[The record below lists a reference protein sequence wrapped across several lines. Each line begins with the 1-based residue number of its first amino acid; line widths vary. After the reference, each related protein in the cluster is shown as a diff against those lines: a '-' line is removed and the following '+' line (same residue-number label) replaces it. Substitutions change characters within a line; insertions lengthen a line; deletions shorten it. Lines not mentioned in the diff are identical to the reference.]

1 MAIQEGNPFV
11 QRLSQQVWMEN
22 YKWETDE
29 TVWDTFR
36 RVAKCVASIE
46 KDKKYWEEKYYE
58 LLSEF
63 KYIPGGRILSNAGT
77 NLRGTTYN
85 NCFVGGFRGKNQ
97 DSISSI
103 YEELARQ
110 AKTLASEGGYG
121 CNFDVLRPRGSF
133 VTGIGVETSGTIQFM
148 ELWDISSSA
157 LTKGS
162 GTVKKDSKG
171 KNKIRKGAML
181 GCLSCWNPGI
191 EEFIVAKRNPGMLT
205 KFNLSVLITKEFI
218 ECVKKDLPWNLEFPD
233 TTFEKY
239 DDEWDGNLRKW
250 KEKEYPVHI
259 WKTFESACEL
269 WDLIIT
275 STYTRNEPGV
285 IFIDRVNE
293 LNNLYYCESISAAN
307 PCLTGD
313 TIVATADGRNGVT
326 IKQLAEESKGTVKFP
341 VYAAKSTAHTYK
353 SKGKWKTVV
362 KNAVAFKTGIKE
374 IIEVVLSD
382 GTTFSCTPNHLLAL
396 NDGSWIKAE
405 ESEGSHL
412 AQFYTFSNKN
422 SAKNYRTICSK
433 TNAFNSQYRMIWEF
447 YNGEYDGTAHNIDHI
462 NECASNDAITNLQ
475 LIPCEEHTEKSR
487 LSKMGKN
494 NPIFKMDVDHR
505 KWVHRKRNILAN
517 ASKYDWSGDRKKAAM
532 TEFIKKNP
540 KPLKEDK
547 NIYMDYDVYV
557 EEIVRLGE
565 YEDVYDLTVEDT
577 SNFYIITN
585 TDDSTFMNCSGVLVH
600 NCAEEPLP
608 VDGSCNLGSINITQ
622 YVNEKKEGIDFSKL
636 KEDIPAIVRFQ
647 DAIIDLTN
655 YPLAG
660 QKEEGIKKRR
670 VGIGYTGYGSMLYL
684 LKIPYASEEAL
695 KFTEKMV
702 KLITNQI
709 YQASSD
715 LAQEKGCFPSFDS
728 EKYLKSKFVKQALT
742 ETTIEKIRQQGIR
755 NSHLT
760 TIAPTGNTS
769 IFANNCS
776 GGLEP
781 VVSAKYTRTIIESNP
796 PEDLIQPI
804 NIDWDL
810 HTYEVENGWEW
821 IMEGDEWI
829 LSKTFNDIIYKI
841 DRNRGLTR
849 EEEVS
854 DYAVLQMGQDF
865 DEKAEYAKNIFN
877 LKVEEH
883 IETMKVFSRYID
895 AAISKTINVP
905 NNYAYEDFK
914 NVYMQAYDSGYIK
927 GITTYREGTMAN
939 VLSVK
944 GSEARYDC
952 AEKETP
958 ERPKSVPCHIHRIT
972 VKGEK
977 WLVFVGLDEGRPFE
991 VFAGKVDL
999 VDVPSSITEG
1009 SIIRLKSGVYQL
1021 EYDGE
1026 IIIKDIGKIF
1036 DSSVEEAMTRMISLH
1051 LQRRTPLY
1059 DLIDQLSKSYGT
1071 IIDFNKSITR
1081 ALKKYMKDRETTD
1094 KCPTCGANLV
1104 YQEGCLSCRS
1114 CGMAK
1119 CG

>member
-11 QRLSQQVWMEN
+11 QRLPQQVWMEN

-36 RVAKCVASIE
+36 RVAKYVASVE

-58 LLSEF
+58 LLSTF
-63 KYIPGGRILSNAGT
+63 KYTPGGRILSNAGT
-77 NLRGTTYN
+77 NLKGTTFL
-85 NCFVGGFRGKNQ
+85 NCFVSGFRGKNQ

-133 VTGIGVETSGTIQFM
+133 VAGIGVETSGTIQFM

-162 GTVKKDSKG
+162 GTSKKGTKG
-171 KNKIRKGAML
+171 KNKIRKGALMGML
-181 GCLSCWNPGI
+181 SLWHPAI
-191 EEFIVAKRNPGMLT
+191 EEFIVAKQQPGVLT
-205 KFNLSVLITKEFI
+205 KFNLTVLAPEDFI
-218 ECVKKDLPWNLEFPD
+218 DAVKKHKPWKLRFPD

-239 DDEWDGNLRKW
+239 NDEWDGDIYAWEEKNYPINIW
-250 KEKEYPVHI
+250 KEYED
-259 WKTFESACEL
+259 ANEL
-269 WDLIIT
+269 WDLIMT
-275 STYTRNEPGV
+275 STSKRNEPG
-285 IFIDRVNE
+285 IAFIDRVNE
-293 LNNLYYCESISAAN
+293 LNNLSYCERINASN
-307 PCLTGD
+307 PCGEQFLP
-313 TIVATADGRNGVT
+313 
-326 IKQLAEESKGTVKFP
+326 IK
-341 VYAAKSTAHTYK
+341 
-353 SKGKWKTVV
+353 
-362 KNAVAFKTGIKE
+362 
-374 IIEVVLSD
+374 
-382 GTTFSCTPNHLLAL
+382 
-396 NDGSWIKAE
+396 
-405 ESEGSHL
+405 
-412 AQFYTFSNKN
+412 
-422 SAKNYRTICSK
+422 
-433 TNAFNSQYRMIWEF
+433 
-447 YNGEYDGTAHNIDHI
+447 
-462 NECASNDAITNLQ
+462 
-475 LIPCEEHTEKSR
+475 
-487 LSKMGKN
+487 
-494 NPIFKMDVDHR
+494 
-505 KWVHRKRNILAN
+505 
-517 ASKYDWSGDRKKAAM
+517 
-532 TEFIKKNP
+532 
-540 KPLKEDK
+540 
-547 NIYMDYDVYV
+547 
-557 EEIVRLGE
+557 
-565 YEDVYDLTVEDT
+565 
-577 SNFYIITN
+577 
-585 TDDSTFMNCSGVLVH
+585 
-600 NCAEEPLP
+600 
-608 VDGSCNLGSINITQ
+608 GSCNLGSINLTQ
-622 YVNEKKEGIDFSKL
+622 YINEKKDGFDTAAL
-636 KEDIPAIVRFQ
+636 KEDIPTIVRFQ
-647 DAIIDLTN
+647 DSIIDLTN
-655 YPLAG
+655 YPLEE
-660 QKEEGIKKRR
+660 QKVEALEKRR
-670 VGIGYTGYGSMLYL
+670 CGIGYMGYGSGLYL
-684 LKIPYASEEAL
+684 LKLPYGQDAAL
-695 KFTEKMV
+695 KPTEKLI
-702 KLITNQI
+702 KFITNQA

-715 LAQEKGCFPSFDS
+715 LAKEKGSFPLFDC

-742 ETTIEKIRQQGIR
+742 EATIEKIRQQGLR

-760 TIAPTGNTS
+760 TVAPTGNTS
-769 IFANNCS
+769 LFANNCS

-781 VVSAKYTRTIIESNP
+781 VVSAKYTRTIIEVSP

-829 LSKTFNDIIYKI
+829 LNKTFNDIIYKI

-883 IETMKVFSRYID
+883 IETMKVFARYID
-895 AAISKTINVP
+895 SSISKTINVP

-944 GSEARYDC
+944 GSEAKYDC
-952 AEKETP
+952 VEKETP

-1036 DSSVEEAMTRMISLH
+1036 DSSAEEAITRLISLH
-1051 LQRRTPLY
+1051 LKRRTPIY

-1081 ALKKYMKDRETTD
+1081 ALKKYIKDRETTD

>member
-11 QRLSQQVWMEN
+11 QRLPQQVWMEN

-36 RVAKCVASIE
+36 RVAKYVASVE
-46 KDKKYWEEKYYE
+46 KDKKYWEERYYE
-58 LLSEF
+58 LLSTF
-63 KYIPGGRILSNAGT
+63 KYTPGGRILSNAGT
-77 NLRGTTYN
+77 NLKGTTFL
-85 NCFVGGFRGKNQ
+85 NCFVSGFRGKNQ

-133 VTGIGVETSGTIQFM
+133 VAGIGVETSGTIQFM

-162 GTVKKDSKG
+162 GTSKKGTKG
-171 KNKIRKGAML
+171 KNKIRKGALMGML
-181 GCLSCWNPGI
+181 SLWHPAI
-191 EEFIVAKRNPGMLT
+191 EEFIVAKQQPGVLT
-205 KFNLSVLITKEFI
+205 KFNLTVLAPEDFI
-218 ECVKKDLPWNLEFPD
+218 DAVKKHKPWKLRFPD

-239 DDEWDGNLRKW
+239 NDEWDGDIYAWEEKNYPINIW
-250 KEKEYPVHI
+250 KEYED
-259 WKTFESACEL
+259 ANEL
-269 WDLIIT
+269 WDLIMT
-275 STYTRNEPGV
+275 STSKRNEPG
-285 IFIDRVNE
+285 IAFIDRVNE
-293 LNNLYYCESISAAN
+293 LNNLSYCERINASN
-307 PCLTGD
+307 PCGEQFLP
-313 TIVATADGRNGVT
+313 
-326 IKQLAEESKGTVKFP
+326 IK
-341 VYAAKSTAHTYK
+341 
-353 SKGKWKTVV
+353 
-362 KNAVAFKTGIKE
+362 
-374 IIEVVLSD
+374 
-382 GTTFSCTPNHLLAL
+382 
-396 NDGSWIKAE
+396 
-405 ESEGSHL
+405 
-412 AQFYTFSNKN
+412 
-422 SAKNYRTICSK
+422 
-433 TNAFNSQYRMIWEF
+433 
-447 YNGEYDGTAHNIDHI
+447 
-462 NECASNDAITNLQ
+462 
-475 LIPCEEHTEKSR
+475 
-487 LSKMGKN
+487 
-494 NPIFKMDVDHR
+494 
-505 KWVHRKRNILAN
+505 
-517 ASKYDWSGDRKKAAM
+517 
-532 TEFIKKNP
+532 
-540 KPLKEDK
+540 
-547 NIYMDYDVYV
+547 
-557 EEIVRLGE
+557 
-565 YEDVYDLTVEDT
+565 
-577 SNFYIITN
+577 
-585 TDDSTFMNCSGVLVH
+585 
-600 NCAEEPLP
+600 
-608 VDGSCNLGSINITQ
+608 GSCNLGSINLTQ
-622 YVNEKKEGIDFSKL
+622 YINEKKDGFDTAAL
-636 KEDIPAIVRFQ
+636 KEDIPTIVRFQ
-647 DAIIDLTN
+647 DSIIDLTN
-655 YPLAG
+655 YPLEE
-660 QKEEGIKKRR
+660 QKVEALEKRR
-670 VGIGYTGYGSMLYL
+670 CGIGYMGYGSGLYL
-684 LKIPYASEEAL
+684 LKLPYGQDAAL
-695 KFTEKMV
+695 KPTEKLI
-702 KLITNQI
+702 KFITNQA

-715 LAQEKGCFPSFDS
+715 LAKEKGSFPLFDC

-742 ETTIEKIRQQGIR
+742 EATIEKIRQQGLR

-760 TIAPTGNTS
+760 TVAPTGNTS
-769 IFANNCS
+769 LFANNCS

-781 VVSAKYTRTIIESNP
+781 VVSAKYTRTIIEVSP

-829 LSKTFNDIIYKI
+829 LNKTFNDIIYKI

-883 IETMKVFSRYID
+883 IETMKVFARYID
-895 AAISKTINVP
+895 SSISKTINVP

-944 GSEARYDC
+944 GSEAKYDC
-952 AEKETP
+952 VEKETP

-1036 DSSVEEAMTRMISLH
+1036 DSSAEEAITRLISLH
-1051 LQRRTPLY
+1051 LKRRTPIY

-1081 ALKKYMKDRETTD
+1081 ALKKYIKDRETTD

>member
-36 RVAKCVASIE
+36 RVAKYVASVE

-63 KYIPGGRILSNAGT
+63 KYTPGGRILSNAGT
-77 NLRGTTYN
+77 NLKGTTFL
-85 NCFVGGFRGKNQ
+85 NCFVSGFRGKNQ

-110 AKTLASEGGYG
+110 AKTLAAEGGYG

-133 VTGIGVETSGTIQFM
+133 VAGIGVETSGTIQFM

-162 GTVKKDSKG
+162 GVSKKGIKG
-171 KNKIRKGAML
+171 KNKIRKGALMGML
-181 GCLSCWNPGI
+181 SLWHPAI
-191 EEFIVAKRNPGMLT
+191 EEFIVAKQQPGVLT
-205 KFNLSVLITKEFI
+205 KFNLTVLAPEDFI
-218 ECVKKDLPWNLEFPD
+218 DAVKKHKPWKLRFPD

-239 DDEWDGNLRKW
+239 DDEWDGDIYSWEEKNYPINIW
-250 KEKEYPVHI
+250 KEYED
-259 WKTFESACEL
+259 ANEL

-275 STYTRNEPGV
+275 STSKRNEPG
-285 IFIDRVNE
+285 IAFIDRVNE
-293 LNNLYYCESISAAN
+293 LNNLYYCERINASN
-307 PCLTGD
+307 PCG
-313 TIVATADGRNGVT
+313 
-326 IKQLAEESKGTVKFP
+326 E
-341 VYAAKSTAHTYK
+341 
-353 SKGKWKTVV
+353 
-362 KNAVAFKTGIKE
+362 
-374 IIEVVLSD
+374 
-382 GTTFSCTPNHLLAL
+382 
-396 NDGSWIKAE
+396 
-405 ESEGSHL
+405 
-412 AQFYTFSNKN
+412 QF
-422 SAKNYRTICSK
+422 
-433 TNAFNSQYRMIWEF
+433 
-447 YNGEYDGTAHNIDHI
+447 
-462 NECASNDAITNLQ
+462 L
-475 LIPCEEHTEKSR
+475 
-487 LSKMGKN
+487 
-494 NPIFKMDVDHR
+494 PIR
-505 KWVHRKRNILAN
+505 
-517 ASKYDWSGDRKKAAM
+517 
-532 TEFIKKNP
+532 
-540 KPLKEDK
+540 
-547 NIYMDYDVYV
+547 
-557 EEIVRLGE
+557 
-565 YEDVYDLTVEDT
+565 
-577 SNFYIITN
+577 
-585 TDDSTFMNCSGVLVH
+585 
-600 NCAEEPLP
+600 
-608 VDGSCNLGSINITQ
+608 GSCNLGSINLTQ
-622 YVNEKKEGIDFSKL
+622 YINEKKDGFDTAAL
-636 KEDIPAIVRFQ
+636 KEDIPTIVRFQ
-647 DAIIDLTN
+647 DSIIDLTN
-655 YPLAG
+655 YPLEE
-660 QKEEGIKKRR
+660 QKVEALEKRR
-670 VGIGYTGYGSMLYL
+670 CGIGYMGYGSGLYL
-684 LKIPYASEEAL
+684 LKLPYGQDAAL
-695 KFTEKMV
+695 KPTEKLI
-702 KLITNQI
+702 KFITNQA

-715 LAQEKGCFPSFDS
+715 LAKEKGSFPLFDC

-742 ETTIEKIRQQGIR
+742 EATIEKIRQQGLR

-760 TIAPTGNTS
+760 TVAPTGNTS
-769 IFANNCS
+769 LFANNCS

-781 VVSAKYTRTIIESNP
+781 VVSAKYTRTIIEVNP

-821 IMEGDEWI
+821 VMEGDEWI

-883 IETMKVFSRYID
+883 IETMKVFARYID
-895 AAISKTINVP
+895 SSISKTINIP

-944 GSEARYDC
+944 GSEAKYDC
-952 AEKETP
+952 SEKETP

-1051 LQRRTPLY
+1051 LKRRTPIY
-1059 DLIDQLSKSYGT
+1059 DLIEQLSKSYGT

-1094 KCPTCGANLV
+1094 KCSICGANLV

>member
-1 MAIQEGNPFV
+1 MAIQDGNPFV
-11 QRLSQQVWMEN
+11 QHLSQQVWMEN

-29 TVWDTFR
+29 TVWGTFR

-46 KDKKYWEEKYYE
+46 KDKVYWEEKYYE

-77 NLRGTTYN
+77 NLKGTTYN

-162 GTVKKDSKG
+162 GAAKKDSKG

-191 EEFIVAKRNPGMLT
+191 EEFIAAKRNPGMLT

-233 TTFEKY
+233 TTFTKY

-250 KEKEYPVHI
+250 KEKEYPVRI

-293 LNNLYYCESISAAN
+293 LNNLHYCESISASN
-307 PCLTGD
+307 P
-313 TIVATADGRNGVT
+313 
-326 IKQLAEESKGTVKFP
+326 
-341 VYAAKSTAHTYK
+341 
-353 SKGKWKTVV
+353 
-362 KNAVAFKTGIKE
+362 
-374 IIEVVLSD
+374 
-382 GTTFSCTPNHLLAL
+382 
-396 NDGSWIKAE
+396 
-405 ESEGSHL
+405 
-412 AQFYTFSNKN
+412 
-422 SAKNYRTICSK
+422 
-433 TNAFNSQYRMIWEF
+433 
-447 YNGEYDGTAHNIDHI
+447 
-462 NECASNDAITNLQ
+462 
-475 LIPCEEHTEKSR
+475 
-487 LSKMGKN
+487 
-494 NPIFKMDVDHR
+494 
-505 KWVHRKRNILAN
+505 
-517 ASKYDWSGDRKKAAM
+517 
-532 TEFIKKNP
+532 
-540 KPLKEDK
+540 
-547 NIYMDYDVYV
+547 
-557 EEIVRLGE
+557 
-565 YEDVYDLTVEDT
+565 
-577 SNFYIITN
+577 
-585 TDDSTFMNCSGVLVH
+585 
-600 NCAEEPLP
+600 CAEEPLP
-608 VDGSCNLGSINITQ
+608 IDGSCNLGSINITQ

-636 KEDIPAIVRFQ
+636 KEDIPSIVRFQ

-702 KLITNQI
+702 KLVTNQI

-728 EKYLKSKFVKQALT
+728 EKYLKSKFIKQALT
-742 ETTIEKIRQQGIR
+742 EVTVEKIRQHGIR

-781 VVSAKYTRTIIESNP
+781 VVSAKYTRTIIESSP

-829 LSKTFNDIIYKI
+829 LSKTFNGIVYKI

-854 DYAVLQMGQDF
+854 DYSVLQMGKDF
-865 DEKAEYAKNIFN
+865 DDKAEYAKNIFN
-877 LKVEEH
+877 LTVEEH
-883 IETMKVFSRYID
+883 IETMKVFARYID
-895 AAISKTINVP
+895 ASISKTINVP
-905 NNYAYEDFK
+905 NNYAYENFK

-944 GSEARYDC
+944 GSEAKYDC

-977 WLVFVGLDEGRPFE
+977 WLVFVGLDEGYPFE

-999 VDVPSSITEG
+999 VDVPSAITEG
-1009 SIIRLKSGVYQL
+1009 SIIRLRSGVYQL

-1036 DSSVEEAMTRMISLH
+1036 DSSAEEAITRLISLH
-1051 LQRRTPLY
+1051 LKRRTPIY
-1059 DLIDQLSKSYGT
+1059 DLIEQLSKSYGT

-1081 ALKKYMKDRETTD
+1081 ALKKYMKDRETSD